1 MIISQISKDNYQ
13 IKLPSKII
21 NIYDH
26 TEIQNITKRVIKR
39 INKHNKLYGLAI
51 LEIYQ
56 DINYGTIIEIKNI
69 KKIFSSKDE
78 LEIKITIHT
87 DTPFLYKIDYFDITQ
102 NNKNNIYYYQNNFY
116 LELNKPINKRKYLDI
131 LEKSEI
137 LYNDTYKVINEEVI
151 YMKVPSVA
159 IVGRP
164 NVGKSTIFNKLIGK
178 KVSIIEDT
186 PGVTRDRIYGT
197 VTHNNYKFHL
207 IDTGGIDV
215 SEEDFN
221 DEIIIQANI
230 AIEEAEI
237 ILFVV
242 DGLEELN
249 QNDYVIRDILMKSG
263 KRVIV
268 VVNKLDNVKREE
280 NIYNYYELGFE
291 EVLPVSGEHSLGLSD
306 LLDSITKDFN
316 EIIEEE
322 EPDDRIKFCL
332 IGRPN
337 VGKSSLVNALLNEEK
352 VIVSPIAGTTRD
364 AIDTEFT
371 YNKKKYVAI
380 DTAGIRKSG
389 KIFERIEKYSVLRS
403 MKAIERSDV
412 CLLVINAEEG
422 IIEHDKHIAS
432 YALEEGKPIVIVVNK
447 WDTVND
453 KNDIAAFTK
462 LVRAEFKFLSYA
474 KVTFVSALTKK
485 RIFTIMPEIDKA
497 YENSHREI
505 KTSVLNEVIR
515 DAVMMK
521 APPSYKGKRLKI
533 SFAQQTGTVP
543 PKFTLFVNS
552 NKLIH
557 FSYER
562 YLENKLRE
570 NFDFEGTPIKLEYK
584 NKND

>member
-1 MIISQISKDNYQ
+1 MK
-13 IKLPSKII
+13 
-21 NIYDH
+21 
-26 TEIQNITKRVIKR
+26 
-39 INKHNKLYGLAI
+39 
-51 LEIYQ
+51 
-56 DINYGTIIEIKNI
+56 
-69 KKIFSSKDE
+69 
-78 LEIKITIHT
+78 
-87 DTPFLYKIDYFDITQ
+87 TQ
-102 NNKNNIYYYQNNFY
+102 
-116 LELNKPINKRKYLDI
+116 
-131 LEKSEI
+131 
-137 LYNDTYKVINEEVI
+137 
-151 YMKVPSVA
+151 SVA

-197 VTHNNYKFHL
+197 VNYKNYKFHL

-215 SEEDFN
+215 SKEVFN
-221 DEIIIQANI
+221 NEIIIQANI
-230 AIEEAEI
+230 AIEEANI
-237 ILFVV
+237 IIFVV

-249 QNDYVIRDILMKSG
+249 QNDYLIRDILMKSG
-263 KRVIV
+263 KRIIV
-268 VVNKLDNVKREE
+268 AVNKLDNVKREE

-291 EVLPVSGEHSLGLSD
+291 EIIGISGEHSLGLTE
-306 LLDSITKDFN
+306 LLDTIVKDIN
-316 EIIEEE
+316 ELPEEIEET
-322 EPDDRIKFCL
+322 DDRIKFCL

-337 VGKSSLVNALLNEEK
+337 VGKSSLVNALINEEK
-352 VIVSPIAGTTRD
+352 VIVSPVAGTTRD

-371 YNKKKYVAI
+371 YNKKKYVVI

-389 KIFERIEKYSVLRS
+389 KIFEKIEKYSVLRS

-447 WDTVND
+447 WDTANN
-453 KNDIAAFTK
+453 KNDISTFTK
-462 LVRAEFKFLSYA
+462 LVRNEFKFLSFA
-474 KVTFVSALTKK
+474 PITFVSALTKK
-485 RIFTIMPEIDKA
+485 RIFTIMPEIDKV
-497 YENSHREI
+497 YENSHKEI
-505 KTSVLNEVIR
+505 KTSILNDVIR
-515 DAVMMK
+515 DAVMLK

-533 SFAQQTGTVP
+533 SFAQQTGTTP